1 MKRNENSAIADFE
14 FRSSSLCEIHFE
26 RGYAKRFKKTMP
38 AVLMILVLLAA
49 PACKAQAKPQ
59 KSGKAA
65 TGAPTDAK
73 TTNTDAYIA
82 LLRRDVR
89 QEKAEIMGAMMVL
102 NAQDSAKFWPI
113 YSEYEGELI
122 KLNDMRLA
130 NMKEYASK
138 YTEMT
143 DEEADRLVQ
152 KAMEYQKQRA
162 ELLAKTYDKVKQA
175 LGGITAARFAQ
186 VETQLLLLIDL
197 QITASLPIVGQGS

>member
-1 MKRNENSAIADFE
+1 M
-14 FRSSSLCEIHFE
+14 
-26 RGYAKRFKKTMP
+26 KRFKRAMS
-38 AVLMILVLLAA
+38 AALIILALLAA
-49 PACKAQAKPQ
+49 PACKAQAKSQ
-59 KSGKAA
+59 ESGKAS
-65 TGAPTDAK
+65 TGGLTDAK

-113 YSEYEGELI
+113 YSEYDEELT

-130 NMKEYASK
+130 NMKEYVSK
-138 YTEMT
+138 YNDMT

-162 ELLAKTYDKVKQA
+162 ELLAKTYDKVKQT
-175 LGGITAARFAQ
+175 LGGVTAARFAQ
-186 VETQLLLLIDL
+186 VENQLLLLIDL
-197 QITASLPIVGQGS
+197 QITSSLPIVGQGS